1 VGFTMT
7 FADVGLRSG
16 EELISKPVT
25 LILIPRCLGFW
36 YLNGPKTYTRFSNA
50 VYEVKS
56 SDGRVRRFNLAGSQ
70 TELAADITA
79 WMQAQ
84 RPDINISELQT
95 DLDELVTA
103 LKSEYQAELDEAKIA
118 WLLTVLPPFALLGFG
133 LCIFWIARGFRPRTQ
148 PLN

>member
-1 VGFTMT
+1 MAWRRGF
-7 FADVGLRSG
+7 FRLWLVLSALWIGL
-16 EELISKPVT
+16 VV
-25 LILIPRCLGFW
+25 

-133 LCIFWIARGFRPRTQ
+133 LCILWIVRGFRPRTK
-148 PLN
+148 PLTSKPKA

>member
-1 VGFTMT
+1 LSALWIGV
-7 FADVGLRSG
+7 VVY
-16 EELISKPVT
+16 LIE
-25 LILIPRCLGFW
+25 
-36 YLNGPKTYTRFSNA
+36 PKTYTRFWKA

-56 SDGRVRRFNLAGSQ
+56 SDGRVRQFNLAGSQ

-84 RPDINISELQT
+84 RPDINISEFEK

-103 LKSEYQAELDEAKIA
+103 MKSEYQAELNEAKTA
-118 WLLTVLPPFALLGFG
+118 WMLAVLPPFALLGFG
-133 LCIFWIARGFRPRTQ
+133 LCIFWIVRGFRPRTQ